1 MSSISEMER
10 KGQDHIGESNGMTC
24 LHCGLPFTRDQ
35 NGIRS
40 FGCGSSFMEVC
51 RPQWARSMTCL
62 EIENQ
67 SMKDAIKFFEDL
79 SISEGR
85 RILDASNTAKTT
97 MSDTPI
103 TMEEVAKFG
112 RVDIEF
118 ARKLERELNEANS
131 IIRQQQLLEEEN
143 LGLRQRINQLEYIID
158 RAANQFFADG
168 SDGKTAAEML
178 IILNETSK
186 EKP

>member
-1 MSSISEMER
+1 MS
-10 KGQDHIGESNGMTC
+10 DHIGEPDAMIC
-24 LHCGLPFTRDQ
+24 PHCGLPADRNQ
-35 NGIRS
+35 NGIQCYR
-40 FGCGSSFMEVC
+40 CGSSYCESF

-118 ARKLERELNEANS
+118 ARQLERELNAANEH
-131 IIRQQQLLEEEN
+131 IKRLEEAGDE
-143 LGLRQRINQLEYIID
+143 LSKWVD
-158 RAANQFFADG
+158 RNTPVTIRNDWT
-168 SDGKTAAEML
+168 TA
-178 IILNETSK
+178 K
-186 EKP
+186 EAKP